1 MMKIRHKI
9 KDSTKKAALICGL
22 IACLSS
28 GIHLSYAA
36 HKGNG
41 ALDNAAH
48 VIHLQDSIRNNY
60 IASLMIMAEQ
70 LTTTMMHQVFLI
82 GTFFDAKHQLE
93 LQRYFQEKIADA
105 HTQYHPSIQL
115 CSFGTN
121 IRSLAASETQADA
134 NAHILSQRMQ
144 ERNTLSI
151 DTLAHDG
158 PISDKASRII
168 RFKETFCNPNANNGD
183 MIHICGFDNDGDTDI
198 ETAGGG
204 PPERVDKD
212 IDYMRTIGGRY
223 TIDVDFTDGTTTPD
237 EEDIIALTQNLFS
250 HDVFQPISS
259 AILIKQQG
267 KAAFQDMRSV
277 QAMRSVINDSY
288 AKLIGMKA
296 HGSPD
301 STALVGDYMN
311 NIMLDLGIPNAEL
324 QEFLGDNP
332 SYFAQ
337 MEVLTNKMFQH
348 PTFFVNLYQTPEN
361 VERTTVAIQALELMH
376 DRDRFEAS
384 LRREMLISMLL
395 ELALR
400 DEQEAVN
407 NKLNKT
413 FGAFIND

>member
-1 MMKIRHKI
+1 M
-9 KDSTKKAALICGL
+9 KKAALICGL

-28 GIHLSYAA
+28 GVHTSFAA

-41 ALDNAAH
+41 ALDDPAH
-48 VIHLQDSIRNNY
+48 VIFLQDSIRNNY
-60 IASLMIMAEQ
+60 IAALMMMAEQ
-70 LTTTMMHQVFLI
+70 LTTIMMHQAFVI

-105 HTQYHPSIQL
+105 NTQYHPSVQL

-121 IRSLAASETQADA
+121 IRSLAASETQAEA

-144 ERNTLSI
+144 ERNTLSA
-151 DTLAHDG
+151 DTLAHNG
-158 PISDKASRII
+158 PVSDKASRLT
-168 RFKETFCNPNANNGD
+168 RFKETFCNVNANKGD
-183 MIHICGFDNDGDTDI
+183 TEHICGFDNDGDAEID
-198 ETAGGG
+198 TAGGG
-204 PPERVDKD
+204 PPERVDND
-212 IDYMRTIGGRY
+212 IDYMRTIGSRY
-223 TIDVDFTDGTTTPD
+223 TIDADFTDGASTPD
-237 EEDIIALTQNLFS
+237 EEDVIALTQNLFS

-259 AILIKQQG
+259 AILVKQQG
-267 KAAFQDMRSV
+267 KATFQDMRSV
-277 QAMRSVINDSY
+277 QAMRSVINDSHS
-288 AKLIGMKA
+288 KLVGMKT

-301 STALVGDYMN
+301 STALVADYMN
-311 NIMLDLGIPNAEL
+311 NIMLDLGIPSAEL

-384 LRREMLISMLL
+384 LRREMLISMML

-400 DEQEAVN
+400 DKQEAVN